1 MSLKVIKMCQYQL
14 QKPMTLESLLLNVII
29 KTLCPRFVEKYRP
42 GQPNWKYTV
51 WKFQDFPP
59 HRFYVKSIFVIL
71 KPQICHFDHLCSSG
85 FWFLGNFWI
94 YQAWNF
100 FKNQNSKP
108 PKLLKWQSL
117 TFWNQPK
124 LISRKISDTKIAK
137 FPYFEISIVKI
148 QIL

>member
-71 KPQICHFDHLCSSG
+71 MPQKCHFDNLSSSD
-85 FWFLGNFWI
+85 FEFVGNVDSF
-94 YQAWNF
+94 NF
-100 FKNQNSKP
+100 EIFPKNKI
-108 PKLLKWQSL
+108 QSL
-117 TFWNQPK
+117 RNH
-124 LISRKISDTKIAK
+124 
-137 FPYFEISIVKI
+137 
-148 QIL
+148 